1 MRVAIPVTKG
11 RVDGPGEGEE
21 VLIYE
26 IDGDEVK
33 LVEKYENPA
42 LKATAARGAHMLK
55 SALDKGVDAVIVAE
69 IGPPGVRLLKGK
81 AKIFLA
87 EGLTVEEAL
96 EKLKKGELQET
107 DKPTHDEHHHG
118 F

>member
-1 MRVAIPVTKG
+1 MRVAIPVTNG
-11 RVDGPGEGEE
+11 RVDGPGEGQE

-26 IDGDEVK
+26 INGDDAK
-33 LVEKYENPA
+33 LLERYENPA

-55 SALDKGVDAVIVAE
+55 SALDKGAVAVILAE

-96 EKLKKGELQET
+96 EKFKKGELQET
-107 DKPTHDEHHHG
+107 DKPTHEEHHHE

>member
-1 MRVAIPVTKG
+1 MRIAIPTTNG
-11 RVDGPGEGEE
+11 RVDGPGEGED

-26 IDGDEVK
+26 INGDDIK

-42 LKATAARGAHMLK
+42 LKATAARGARMLK
-55 SALDKGVDAVIVAE
+55 SALDKGVNAVIVAE

-81 AKIFLA
+81 AKIYLA

-96 EKLKKGELQET
+96 EKFKRGELQET
-107 DKPTHDEHHHG
+107 DKPTHEEHHHE